1 MASHFDSVHA
11 ECTDLPRA
19 ATCTCDKQTA
29 CVLVLCA
36 TRHLSLCHAT
46 PARVRFRSPTGTR
59 VRSYK
64 QRGFFGN
71 YLLVLLI
78 PHLLL
83 CEIPLHTLLIYCRD
97 VHTFDK
103 AQVFISGNFVFQMLV
118 VRSRLVVFQIADEY
132 SSIRRLSL
140 RLWEGRCTFICIHL
154 LVILQIFCLNIGNSF
169 PGRSTFDV
177 HGWSSACTTCRGD
190 ILSHCHILFIHSP
203 EHFFRWLT
211 QHVCGL
217 M

>member
-11 ECTDLPRA
+11 ESTDLPRA

-36 TRHLSLCHAT
+36 ARHLSLCHAT
-46 PARVRFRSPTGTR
+46 PARVRFRSPTGR

-97 VHTFDK
+97 VHTFVE
-103 AQVFISGNFVFQMLV
+103 AQVFISGNFCLPNACRFWLLLAPFDLETVFREQFTPFVQLLFPNESLLGTSV
-118 VRSRLVVFQIADEY
+118 KQDFFRVESPECPGSAEKERSSFRRPCYSDEPLL
-132 SSIRRLSL
+132 SFPQVSPHVDRTSSL
-140 RLWEGRCTFICIHL
+140 RCPR
-154 LVILQIFCLNIGNSF
+154 F
-169 PGRSTFDV
+169 PSG
-177 HGWSSACTTCRGD
+177 H
-190 ILSHCHILFIHSP
+190 
-203 EHFFRWLT
+203 
-211 QHVCGL
+211 
-217 M
+217 